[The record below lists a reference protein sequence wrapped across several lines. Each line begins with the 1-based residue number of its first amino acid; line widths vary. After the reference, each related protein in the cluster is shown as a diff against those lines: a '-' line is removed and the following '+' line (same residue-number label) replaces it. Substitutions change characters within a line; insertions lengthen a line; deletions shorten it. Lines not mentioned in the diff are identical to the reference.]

1 MLIDGYGRVKLD
13 KTKHAARLR
22 LSRLVPLILPAS
34 RLRNYNLTHNMDKRL
49 NEIQSKVE
57 GGKRLSFDDGLYLSQ
72 SPDLLAIGRMANIV
86 REQKNG
92 NKAYYIIN
100 GHINH
105 TNVCVSQCRFCAF
118 SKLDGEDGGYTMS
131 IEDVMQKAAEAHTSA
146 ISELHIVGGLHPDL
160 PYEYYREIVSSL
172 HKRFPQTHLQAFTAV
187 EIAYMAELSGLGI
200 KETLKDLK
208 AAGLGSLP
216 GGGAEIFDEDVRR
229 KICPDKIS
237 GKQWL
242 EVMETAHGLSIR
254 SNATMLYGHI
264 EKPEHRVEHL
274 IKLREL
280 QDKTG
285 GFMAFIPLAFH
296 PLNTEI
302 EERHFTTGQM
312 DIRMLALSRLML
324 DNFDHIKAFWIMIS
338 PEISQL
344 ALSFGVDDID
354 GTVIEEKITNSAGAQ
369 SGQSMTVEQLE
380 QLIREAGRLPVRR
393 DTLYN
398 VLESGNIKSARKRAG
413 LAGHAA

>member
-1 MLIDGYGRVKLD
+1 MDDIRKKAEDGR
-13 KTKHAARLR
+13 
-22 LSRLVPLILPAS
+22 
-34 RLRNYNLTHNMDKRL
+34 
-49 NEIQSKVE
+49 
-57 GGKRLSFDDGLYLSQ
+57 RLSFEDGLYLSE
-72 SPDLLAIGRMANIV
+72 SPDLLAIGCMANIV
-86 REQKNG
+86 RERKNG
-92 NKAYYIIN
+92 DKAYYIIN

-105 TNVCVSQCRFCAF
+105 TNVCVNRCRFCAF
-118 SKLDGEDGGYTMS
+118 GKLDGEEGSYAMS
-131 IEDVMQKAAEAHTSA
+131 MDEVMQKAGEAHADA

-160 PYEYYREIVSSL
+160 PYEYYRGIISTL
-172 HKRFPQTHLQAFTAV
+172 HERFPRTHLQAFTAV
-187 EIAYMAELSGLGI
+187 EIAYLAELSGLGM
-200 KETLKDLK
+200 EAVLKDLK

-216 GGGAEIFDEDVRR
+216 GGGAEIFDEKVRR

-237 GKQWL
+237 GKKWL
-242 EVMETAHGLSIR
+242 EVMETAHGLGIR

-274 IKLREL
+274 MKLRKL

-296 PLNTEI
+296 PLNTDI
-302 EERHFTTGQM
+302 AQKHFTTGQM

-344 ALSFGVDDID
+344 ALSFGADDID

-369 SGQSMTVEQLE
+369 SGQSMTVEELE
-380 QLIREAGRLPVRR
+380 RLIREAGRIPVCR

-398 VLESGNIKSARKRAG
+398 ELNGAGNQSASSRKTAG

>member
-1 MLIDGYGRVKLD
+1 MLAHLANS
-13 KTKHAARLR
+13 HL
-22 LSRLVPLILPAS
+22 PLTLPAS
-34 RLRNYNLTHNMDKRL
+34 PLTNYNQTVNMNKKLSD
-49 NEIQSKVE
+49 IQRKVE
-57 GGKRLSFDDGLYLSQ
+57 EGHRLSFEDGIYLSE

-86 REQKNG
+86 RERKNG
-92 NKAYYIIN
+92 DKAFYIIN

-118 SKLDGEDGGYTMS
+118 SRLDGEEGGYTMS
-131 IEDVMQKAAEAHTSA
+131 SDEVMQKAEEAHADA

-160 PYEYYREIVSSL
+160 PYEYYRGIISAL
-172 HKRFPQTHLQAFTAV
+172 HERFPQTHLQAFTAV
-187 EIAYMAELSGLGI
+187 EISYLAELSSLSVV
-200 KETLKDLK
+200 ETLKDLK

-216 GGGAEIFDEDVRR
+216 GGGAEIFDEEIRR

-237 GKQWL
+237 GKKWL
-242 EVMETAHGLSIR
+242 EVMESAHELGIR

-264 EKPEHRVEHL
+264 EKPRHRVEHL

-280 QDKTG
+280 QDKTS

-296 PLNTEI
+296 PQNTDI
-302 EERHFTTGQM
+302 AQKHFTTGQM

-338 PEISQL
+338 PDIAQL

-369 SGQSMTVEQLE
+369 SGQSITVEELE
-380 QLIREAGRLPVRR
+380 QLIREAGRTPVRR

-398 VLESGNIKSARKRAG
+398 ELDNGSNKSTQSRKGAHPAG
-413 LAGHAA
+413 LAGHTA